1 MCLPAGSTF
10 KHHALICLIRDSEQ
24 STKVYFDVIL
34 CVCNLKNVTNVIK
47 RRRKRLPFISYSV
60 QRMPFGQSSLLVH
73 RFLLEDTRKRVFRCT
88 KKKGAY
94 CWRMPVGRYSGQGC
108 ERGRPCE
115 CTPANQP
122 RPNIGPCH
130 RCFQDAQEYTLHP
143 QPWPLPVPA
152 IHLPTTNTSKCSNF
166 NCKDDYETPSDE
178 WLTAHTCLGS
188 PARGKSAHF
197 EGRKVERLLFACVL
211 LCWDRK

>member
-1 MCLPAGSTF
+1 MLAFEECQLTDIQGRVARRGG
-10 KHHALICLIRDSEQ
+10 L
-24 STKVYFDVIL
+24 V
-34 CVCNLKNVTNVIK
+34 NVHQPT
-47 RRRKRLPFISYSV
+47 
-60 QRMPFGQSSLLVH
+60 
-73 RFLLEDTRKRVFRCT
+73 
-88 KKKGAY
+88 
-94 CWRMPVGRYSGQGC
+94 
-108 ERGRPCE
+108 
-115 CTPANQP
+115 NQP

-166 NCKDDYETPSDE
+166 NCKEDYETPNDE

-197 EGRKVERLLFACVL
+197 EGRKASVCVCITLLGSKLKL
-211 LCWDRK
+211 LRTFYSVASLHTWKA